1 MSTRTAA
8 VLGPQTL
15 PRLPLID
22 AIASLPS
29 TAPAIKRI
37 QSDTDVLIWQKSD
50 AHEVLVLFLARL
62 CESAVGKSTRV
73 WIRNE
78 ESSNQDQTDCIL
90 ELLDELQNWTS
101 EIEPL
106 KTPQRFGNLAFR
118 SWGQRLEE
126 KISSLHHALLPIA
139 LQPYIP
145 ELQEYLL
152 GGFGSWIRLDYGSGH
167 ELSFLAWLC
176 FLVRLGALPYGT
188 SDSIRLGTE
197 ERLALEVI
205 PKYLQV
211 VWGLQ
216 DRYGLEPAGSHGV
229 WGLDDYQFIPYAI
242 GAAQLRNQS
251 FYLPSAIISPLNK
264 PEQKLAIDQL
274 LQFIPSSS
282 LSLATRTSTSQ
293 SQPPF
298 ANLYTTSIARI
309 HSLKRGPFAEH
320 SPILYDIATTV
331 PNWIKV
337 HGGMMKMWQAEC
349 LGKRPVVQHFPFG
362 GVGFVW
368 KGDASRVL
376 VDSGDVGSE
385 KAQGQGRAMPATAA
399 PWQTSNAGMPATEAP
414 WKQNHFNLP
423 VTAAPWART
432 TPPTNNLNM
441 ASTGSAAAASSPF
454 GIISKPT
461 VPSRSRKE

>member
-1 MSTRTAA
+1 MSNRTAA
-8 VLGPQTL
+8 FLGPQTL
-15 PRLPLID
+15 SSLPLLD
-22 AIASLPS
+22 ATSSLQS
-29 TAPAIKRI
+29 TSPAIKRI
-37 QSDTDVLIWQKSD
+37 QSDTDVVTWQKST
-50 AHEVLVLFLARL
+50 AHQILVLFLARL

-73 WIRNE
+73 WARSEINPRD
-78 ESSNQDQTDCIL
+78 DQIERVL
-90 ELLDELQNWTS
+90 ELLDELQTWTN

-106 KTPQRFGNLAFR
+106 KTPQRFGNSAFR

-126 KISSLHHALLPIA
+126 RITSLHHKLLPSA
-139 LQPYIP
+139 LHPYIS

-152 GGFGSWIRLDYGSGH
+152 GAFGSWIRLDYGSGH

-176 FLVRLGALPYGT
+176 FLVRLGALPYGA
-188 SDSIRLGTE
+188 SKSSRIDAE

-211 VWGLQ
+211 AWGLQ

-251 FYLPSAIISPLNK
+251 SYLPSAIISPSNK
-264 PEQKLAIDQL
+264 PEQKLTIDEL

-282 LSLATRTSTSQ
+282 SLAISTTLKSQ
-293 SQPPF
+293 NQPPF

-320 SPILYDIATTV
+320 SPILYDVATTV

-349 LGKRPVVQHFPFG
+349 LAKRPIVQHFPFG

-368 KGDASRVL
+368 KGGASR
-376 VDSGDVGSE
+376 GDGDDGKLE
-385 KAQGQGRAMPATAA
+385 QGKGQNRIMPATAA
-399 PWQTSNAGMPATEAP
+399 PWKTSSAGMPATGVP
-414 WKQNHFNLP
+414 WKQNHSSLP
-423 VTAAPWART
+423 MTAAPWART
-432 TPPTNNLNM
+432 TPSIDSNLNM
-441 ASTGSAAAASSPF
+441 ASTGSAAAVSSPF
-454 GIISKPT
+454 GIISKPS
-461 VPSRSRKE
+461 VPSRSQKE